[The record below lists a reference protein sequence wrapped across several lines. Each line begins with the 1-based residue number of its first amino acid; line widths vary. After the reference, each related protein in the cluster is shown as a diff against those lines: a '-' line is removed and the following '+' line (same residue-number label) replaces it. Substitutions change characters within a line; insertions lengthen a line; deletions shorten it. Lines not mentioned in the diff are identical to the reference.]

1 MNHPIRAERERQGLT
16 IEALADKAGVNERS
30 IRRAEAWE
38 SVSAETRAKIADAL
52 GVAVAELWQPV
63 GIGSVIAGVDGAAR
77 IAGMF
82 GGEYVLQPLEFA
94 PPIQISDA
102 RLKARYAVDV
112 VAPSTR
118 PERHGYEALAE
129 ASRRN
134 ALQLEAAQQR
144 AAAKQAEIE
153 NAEAVGWQQMA
164 SALERGR

>member
-1 MNHPIRAERERQGLT
+1 MTHPIRTERECQSLT

-52 GVAVAELWQPV
+52 GVTVAELWQPV
-63 GIGSVIAGVDGAAR
+63 GIGSVITGVDGAAR

-94 PPIQISDA
+94 PPIQISEA
-102 RLKARYAVDV
+102 ELKARYAVDV
-112 VAPSTR
+112 VAPSTQPQR
-118 PERHGYEALAE
+118 YGYEALAE

-134 ALQLEAAQQR
+134 ALTIERQQQR

-153 NAEAVGWQQMA
+153 DAEAEGWAAMA
-164 SALERGR
+164 AALEEVR